1 MRSHDQM
8 CDSSN
13 TNESGSTAKPSYGD
27 PNANFYGISLRG
39 ATSEQEV
46 RAAVRKLLVAMG
58 LKE

>member
-1 MRSHDQM
+1 M